1 MFHVKQLQGVIMRY
15 FYLHMIISCLL
26 LDISS
31 GLKSGNWLNVRDLE
45 ALQETIE
52 NVFNSN
58 ETVNV
63 NSLLSEYKKFTR
75 LKNMSV
81 NDLYVYFHNLGV
93 IFYTEDQNA

>member
-1 MFHVKQLQGVIMRY
+1 MKY

-31 GLKSGNWLNVRDLE
+31 GLKAGTWLNVRDLE

-58 ETVNV
+58 EMVNV
-63 NSLLSEYKKFTR
+63 NSLLGAYKKSSG
-75 LKNMSV
+75 LKNVSI
-81 NDLYVYFHNLGV
+81 NDLYVYFNNLGV
-93 IFYTEDQNA
+93 SFYTEDQNA

>member
-1 MFHVKQLQGVIMRY
+1 MRY

-45 ALQETIE
+45 ALQEVIE

-58 ETVNV
+58 EIVDV
-63 NSLLSEYKKFTR
+63 NSLLREYKKYSR
-75 LKNMSV
+75 LKNVSV
-81 NDLYVYFHNLGV
+81 DDLYVYFSNIGV
-93 IFYTEDQNA
+93 KFVCE

>member
-1 MFHVKQLQGVIMRY
+1 MKY
-15 FYLHMIISCLL
+15 FYLHMLISCLL

-52 NVFNSN
+52 KVFNSN

-63 NSLLSEYKKFTR
+63 NSLLSEYKKYSH
-75 LKNMSV
+75 LKNVSV
-81 NDLYVYFHNLGV
+81 DDLYVYFSNIGV
-93 IFYTEDQNA
+93 KFICE

>member
-1 MFHVKQLQGVIMRY
+1 MQY
-15 FYLHMIISCLL
+15 FFLHMMISCLL

-31 GLKSGNWLNVRDLE
+31 GLKAGTWLNVRDLE
-45 ALQETIE
+45 ALQEVIE

-58 ETVNV
+58 ETVDV
-63 NSLLSEYKKFTR
+63 NSLLGEYKKFTR

-93 IFYTEDQNA
+93 TFYTEDQNA

>member
-1 MFHVKQLQGVIMRY
+1 MKY
-15 FYLHMIISCLL
+15 FYLHMLISCLL

-52 NVFNSN
+52 KVFNSN

-63 NSLLSEYKKFTR
+63 NSLLREYKKYSR
-75 LKNMSV
+75 LKNVSV
-81 NDLYVYFHNLGV
+81 DDLYVYFSNIGV
-93 IFYTEDQNA
+93 KFICD